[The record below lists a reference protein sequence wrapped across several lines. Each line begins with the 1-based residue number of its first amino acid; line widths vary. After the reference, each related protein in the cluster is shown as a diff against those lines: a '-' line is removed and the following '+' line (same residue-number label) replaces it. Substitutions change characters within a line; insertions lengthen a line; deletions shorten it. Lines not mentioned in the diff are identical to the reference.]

1 MGGSWTEMVPCG
13 VLVPHLTA
21 SALTRQS
28 ITILSNLLEVKSET
42 FFKNMSAMYCC
53 VHNHIT
59 LLVVG
64 LSSEVISRGTP
75 VFFLQAIEIRH
86 VFELNYLHH
95 SSIFSLKTPNFV
107 YGQ

>member
-53 VHNHIT
+53 VHNQMT

-75 VFFLQAIEIRH
+75 VFFFNQ
-86 VFELNYLHH
+86 
-95 SSIFSLKTPNFV
+95 LKFDTCSN
-107 YGQ
+107 